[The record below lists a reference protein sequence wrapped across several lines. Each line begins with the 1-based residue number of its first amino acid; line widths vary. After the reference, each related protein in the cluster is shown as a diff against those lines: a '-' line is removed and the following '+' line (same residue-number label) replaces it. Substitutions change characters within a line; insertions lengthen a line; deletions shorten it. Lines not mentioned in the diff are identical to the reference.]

1 MKKALI
7 STLFGVSLVFAKP
20 YTIDKANSSVWFEV
34 KHFKFNEARGV
45 FDSFDGKIDA
55 DPNTKALNAFEGK
68 IDIKSINTR
77 NKKRDDHLKT
87 AEFFDALKY
96 PKGSFKMTKYEDGKI
111 HGDLT
116 LHGVTKPVVLEAKI
130 QAPLQNPMNKKEFM
144 VLQAE
149 GKINRKDFGI
159 GKTFNDAVV
168 GDEVKIEIKLEAYA
182 Q

>member
-1 MKKALI
+1 M
-7 STLFGVSLVFAKP
+7 
-20 YTIDKANSSVWFEV
+20 WFEV
-34 KHFKFNEARGV
+34 KHFKFNETRGV

-55 DPNTKALNAFEGK
+55 DPNTKALNVFEGK

-96 PKGSFKMTKYEDGKI
+96 PKGSFKMIKYEDGKI

>member
-1 MKKALI
+1 
-7 STLFGVSLVFAKP
+7 
-20 YTIDKANSSVWFEV
+20 
-34 KHFKFNEARGV
+34 
-45 FDSFDGKIDA
+45 
-55 DPNTKALNAFEGK
+55 
-68 IDIKSINTR
+68 
-77 NKKRDDHLKT
+77 
-87 AEFFDALKY
+87 
-96 PKGSFKMTKYEDGKI
+96 MTKYEDGKI

-116 LHGVTKPVVLEAKI
+116 LHGVTKPVVLETKI

-159 GKTFNDAVV
+159 GKTFNNVVV

>member
-20 YTIDKANSSVWFEV
+20 YTVDKANSSVWFEV
-34 KHFKFNEARGV
+34 KHFKFNETRGV

-55 DPNTKALNAFEGK
+55 DPKTKVLIVFEGD
-68 IDIKSINTR
+68 IDVKSINTR
-77 NKKRDDHLKT
+77 NKKRDNHLKT
-87 AEFFDALKY
+87 ADFFDVVKY

-111 HGDLT
+111 YGDLT
-116 LHGVTKPVVLEAKI
+116 LRGVTKPVVLEAKI

-159 GKTFNDAVV
+159 GKTFSDAVV
-168 GDEVKIEIKLEAYA
+168 GDEVKIELKLEAYA

>member
-1 MKKALI
+1 MKKALMFTLLGI
-7 STLFGVSLVFAKP
+7 SLAFAKP

-34 KHFKFNEARGV
+34 KHFTFNETRGA
-45 FDSFDGKIDA
+45 FDNFDGKIDLE
-55 DPNTKALNAFEGK
+55 PNTKVLSVFEGN
-68 IDIKSINTR
+68 IDVKSVNTR
-77 NKKRDDHLKT
+77 DRKRDNHLKT
-87 AEFFDALKY
+87 ADFFDVVKY

-111 HGDLT
+111 YGDLT
-116 LHGVTKPVVLEAKI
+116 LRGVTKPVVLEAKI

-159 GKTFNDAVV
+159 GKTFSNAVV